1 MWSVGVALEAM
12 ENQITDKAVPILQ
25 QITTKLEHGS
35 VMLEK
40 YQKKWRIRAVYDA
53 RNELVHSPPD
63 VGCDP

>member
-12 ENQITDKAVPILQ
+12 ENQITGKAVPILQ

-35 VMLEK
+35 ALLAK

-53 RNELVHSPPD
+53 RDELVRSPPD
-63 VGCDP
+63 VGRDP